1 MLKGLTVI
9 VKHSLRKLKVRLVK
23 LILSPAKTGSYARG
37 NRLSIVAHNHLLDLR
52 FDTAL
57 IS

>member
-1 MLKGLTVI
+1 
-9 VKHSLRKLKVRLVK
+9 VKHSLRKPQMRLVK
-23 LILSPAKTGSYARG
+23 LISSSAETGSYARG
-37 NRLSIVAHNHLLDLR
+37 NRLSIVAHYHLLDLR